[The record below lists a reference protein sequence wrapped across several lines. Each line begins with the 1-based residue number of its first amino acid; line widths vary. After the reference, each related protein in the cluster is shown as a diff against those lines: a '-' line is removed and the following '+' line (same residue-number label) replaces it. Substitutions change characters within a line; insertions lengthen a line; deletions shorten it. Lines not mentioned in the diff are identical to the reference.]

1 VPNVLNADLLSAC
14 ARRHSLNKEL
24 GLSAFRKMPEV
35 RMIGFDDRAERAER
49 APIIPTQHLDR

>member
-1 VPNVLNADLLSAC
+1 
-14 ARRHSLNKEL
+14 
-24 GLSAFRKMPEV
+24 MPEV